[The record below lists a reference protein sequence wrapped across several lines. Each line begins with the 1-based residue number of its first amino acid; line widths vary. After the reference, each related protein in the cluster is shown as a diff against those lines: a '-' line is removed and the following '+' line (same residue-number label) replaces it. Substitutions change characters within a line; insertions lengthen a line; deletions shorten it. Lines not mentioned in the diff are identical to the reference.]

1 MSASNLLKQE
11 IKSTMNSSEG
21 SRQMDASAGLENYV
35 RLSFCTHNPML
46 FVALAEK
53 RITKPVILEVSLQV
67 VSRPGVLF
75 SDCNATRKGC
85 IVSTSPSVVRFDL
98 VKKRYFEVDESLKH
112 FYQAEV
118 LVPSPLEPH
127 LITIPAPM
135 KIRKKTKIPVPVPAD
150 PVKRVVPESVK
161 VECPVRTDE
170 KVSDVLS
177 EPEPDRVEIVRNGSV
192 AKEPLVVAVSSTSAA
207 PAIPY
212 TRRPPCEG
220 ESKSQHVRCLSDLVA
235 PATLPPGT
243 TVEPRGPA
251 PALEPLEPVPV
262 LDPTLIQLLPVIPVS
277 VETPYV
283 KHSLNPDGS
292 CCCGDTGCDGP
303 FFWKA
308 TRCVP
313 CPRSCLLRRS
323 CPPQLLL

>member
-1 MSASNLLKQE
+1 MKPDPAEPVVANIVQLKQNGIIKLYHFTDVSNVDSIKKNGLMSASNLLKQE

-118 LVPSPLEPH
+118 LVPSPLEAH

-135 KIRKKTKIPVPVPAD
+135 TIRKKTKIPAPAE
-150 PVKRVVPESVK
+150 PVKRVVG
-161 VECPVRTDE
+161 R
-170 KVSDVLS
+170 
-177 EPEPDRVEIVRNGSV
+177 
-192 AKEPLVVAVSSTSAA
+192 
-207 PAIPY
+207 
-212 TRRPPCEG
+212 
-220 ESKSQHVRCLSDLVA
+220 H
-235 PATLPPGT
+235 T
-243 TVEPRGPA
+243 T
-251 PALEPLEPVPV
+251 
-262 LDPTLIQLLPVIPVS
+262 
-277 VETPYV
+277 
-283 KHSLNPDGS
+283 
-292 CCCGDTGCDGP
+292 
-303 FFWKA
+303 A
-308 TRCVP
+308 TRSV
-313 CPRSCLLRRS
+313 RVQAVYIRRFH
-323 CPPQLLL
+323 